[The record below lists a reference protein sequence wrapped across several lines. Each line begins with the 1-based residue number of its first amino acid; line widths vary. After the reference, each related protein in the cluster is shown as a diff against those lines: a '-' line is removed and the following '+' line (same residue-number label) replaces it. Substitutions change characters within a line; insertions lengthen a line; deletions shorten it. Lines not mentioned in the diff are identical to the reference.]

1 MGVLPQAPHGTVR
14 EPLDSYGSSRCFD
27 QSTNFSF
34 AGCLDKQYNHPL
46 RLFCV
51 QQFLHLVYPLATAS
65 FRRRSTLLRVHPSL
79 CRFVKAY
86 GTLRVLR
93 LVVLP
98 LRRLHVLA
106 VAANDFTILAH
117 STSTGSPVPPL
128 RLSLSPGGFI
138 PDAAN
143 TSGYL

>member
-1 MGVLPQAPHGTVR
+1 MSTFAGRTTVR
-14 EPLDSYGSSRCFD
+14 ERLDSFGSSRCVD

-34 AGCLDKQYNHPL
+34 AGCLDKQFNHPL

-51 QQFLHLVYPLATAS
+51 YQFLHLVYPFATAS

-98 LRRLHVLA
+98 LCRLYVLA
-106 VAANDFTILAH
+106 YAANGFTYLAY
-117 STSTGSPVPPL
+117 STGTGSQVPPL
-128 RLSLSPGGFI
+128 RLSVSPGGFI

-143 TSGYL
+143 TSGNG